1 MQKSERAANCYE
13 QVTSLGSRRVLL
25 AWRLSVFNDGFMS
38 WIKRWAVFAAGVAA
52 GFLAVLPGVAAEQG
66 IQSESP
72 VVQRDFA
79 TNYPPERLSYLTRAS
94 DLIGTPVWDRTGH
107 ALGRIEDFVVD
118 WNSGRVYC
126 ALIWPQHLYGASNY
140 FIAVPAKCFVAAD
153 ASRAVINTNLP
164 TLIGSTRFLRAGWDA
179 TAVSNAVAE
188 AYRRFGEPLSW
199 DEKSGPGAVGKYS
212 DLMGVEVNNRANV
225 NIGNLADLVF
235 DLPTERI
242 MFAVVSFYGVDHNL
256 HGVPF
261 SAVSIA
267 SDRKNLV
274 VDVDDSKVG
283 ALVNPDDFLRVK
295 MTDPFWV
302 ADQFWAYGKEPG
314 FSKEAWT
321 QPAAPTSIA
330 AVAPEKPTPVVINPE
345 PLSGD
350 VKLARAVMV
359 SIIQADLANADLVRG
374 IKISAVDGVVTLSG
388 SVPGGALKSAWEKIA
403 GSVAG
408 VGSVKN
414 ELEIK

>member
-1 MQKSERAANCYE
+1 MRQW
-13 QVTSLGSRRVLL
+13 VG
-25 AWRLSVFNDGFMS
+25 
-38 WIKRWAVFAAGVAA
+38 FAAGVAA
-52 GFLAVLPGVAAEQG
+52 MLLAVLPGVAAEQG
-66 IQSESP
+66 TQPETAGA
-72 VVQRDFA
+72 QWDFA
-79 TNYPPERLSYLTRAS
+79 TNYPPARLSYLTRAS

-107 ALGRIEDFVVD
+107 KLGRIEDFVVD

-140 FIAVPAKCFVAAD
+140 YIAVPAKSFVAAE
-153 ASRAVINTNLP
+153 ASRAVINTNLT
-164 TLIGSTRFLRAGWDA
+164 TLIGSTRFLRSGWDA
-179 TAVSNAVAE
+179 AAVSNSVAE
-188 AYRRFGEPLSW
+188 AYRRFGQPLSW
-199 DEKSGPGAVGKYS
+199 DEKTGPGMVGKYS
-212 DLMGVEVNNRANV
+212 ELMGVDVNNRANV

-242 MFAVVSFYGVDHNL
+242 MFAVVSFYGVDQNL

-267 SDRKNLV
+267 PDRKNFV

-283 ALVNPDDFLRVK
+283 ALVDPDDFLRVK
-295 MTDPFWV
+295 MTDPDWV
-302 ADQFWAYGKEPG
+302 ADEYEAYGKQPG
-314 FSKEAWT
+314 FDPVAWR
-321 QPAAPTSIA
+321 QLNAPPPSPAVT
-330 AVAPEKPTPVVINPE
+330 PENPTPVVTNPE

-359 SIIQADLANADLVRG
+359 SIVQADIANAALVQG

-388 SVPGGALKSAWEKIA
+388 NVPGEVQKSALEKIA
-403 GSVAG
+403 AGVTG
-408 VGSVKN
+408 VGSVRN

>member
-1 MQKSERAANCYE
+1 MVIEHWGMCR
-13 QVTSLGSRRVLL
+13 
-25 AWRLSVFNDGFMS
+25 
-38 WIKRWAVFAAGVAA
+38 IKRWVGFAAGVAVA
-52 GFLAVLPGVAAEQG
+52 LLAAVPGLAAEQG
-66 IQSESP
+66 TAESTAA
-72 VVQRDFA
+72 QHDYA

-94 DLIGTPVWDRTGH
+94 DLIGTPVRDRAGH
-107 ALGRIEDFVVD
+107 MLGRIEDFVVD

-126 ALIWPQHLYGASNY
+126 ALVWPRHLYGASNY
-140 FIAVPAKCFVAAD
+140 YIAIPAKCFVAAD

-164 TLIGSTRFLRAGWDA
+164 TLIGSGRFLRTGWDA
-179 TAVSNAVAE
+179 TAVSNSVAQ
-188 AYRRFGEPLSW
+188 AYRRFGQPFSW
-199 DEKSGPGAVGKYS
+199 DEKTGPGVVGKYS
-212 DLMGVEVNNRANV
+212 ELMGVEVNNRSNV

-283 ALVNPDDFLRVK
+283 ELVNPDDFLRVK

-302 ADQFWAYGKEPG
+302 ADVYEAYGQQPGFDPVAWNELNAAEPG
-314 FSKEAWT
+314 
-321 QPAAPTSIA
+321 P
-330 AVAPEKPTPVVINPE
+330 AVAPENPTPMVINPE

-359 SIIQADLANADLVRG
+359 SIIQADLANADLARS
-374 IKISAVDGVVTLSG
+374 IKISATDGVVTLSG
-388 SVPGGALKSAWEKIA
+388 HVPGEVQRSAWEKIA

-408 VGSVKN
+408 VSSVKN

>member
-1 MQKSERAANCYE
+1 MRQ
-13 QVTSLGSRRVLL
+13 
-25 AWRLSVFNDGFMS
+25 
-38 WIKRWAVFAAGVAA
+38 WIGFAAGVAVA
-52 GFLAVLPGVAAEQG
+52 LLAVLPGAAAEQG
-66 IQSESP
+66 SQPESP
-72 VVQRDFA
+72 AVQPDFV
-79 TNYPPERLSYLTRAS
+79 TNYPPGRLSYLTRAS
-94 DLIGTPVWDRTGH
+94 DLIGTPVRDLTGH
-107 ALGRIEDFVVD
+107 TLGRIEDFVVD

-140 FIAVPAKCFVAAD
+140 YIAVPAKCFVAAD
-153 ASRAVINTNLP
+153 ESRAVINTNLT
-164 TLIGSTRFLRAGWDA
+164 TLIGSQRFLRSGWDA

-188 AYRRFGEPLSW
+188 AYRRFGQPLSW

-212 DLMGVEVNNRANV
+212 ELMGVDVNNRANV

-242 MFAVVSFYGVDHNL
+242 MFAVVSFYGVDQNL

-261 SAVSIA
+261 SAVSIS

-274 VDVDDSKVG
+274 VDVNDSKVG
-283 ALVNPDDFLRVK
+283 TLVNPDDFLRVK

-302 ADQFWAYGKEPG
+302 ADEYEAYGKEAG
-314 FSKEAWT
+314 FD
-321 QPAAPTSIA
+321 PAAWEQLNA
-330 AVAPEKPTPVVINPE
+330 AQPSPVLNQENPPPVVISPE

-359 SIIQADLANADLVRG
+359 SIIRADPANVDVVRG
-374 IKISAVDGVVTLSG
+374 IKISATDGVVTLSG
-388 SVPGGALKSAWEKIA
+388 SVPGAVQKSALEKIA

-414 ELEIK
+414 ELEIE

>member
-1 MQKSERAANCYE
+1 MRQ
-13 QVTSLGSRRVLL
+13 
-25 AWRLSVFNDGFMS
+25 
-38 WIKRWAVFAAGVAA
+38 WIGFAAGVAA
-52 GFLAVLPGVAAEQG
+52 ALLAVLPGMAAEQG
-66 IQSESP
+66 TPESP
-72 VVQRDFA
+72 AAQRDFA
-79 TNYPPERLSYLTRAS
+79 TNYPPERLSYMTRAS
-94 DLIGTPVWDRTGH
+94 DLIGTPVGDRAGH
-107 ALGRIEDFVVD
+107 ELGKIEDFVVD

-126 ALIWPQHLYGASNY
+126 ALVWPQHLYGASNY
-140 FIAVPAKCFVAAD
+140 YIAIPAKCFVAAD
-153 ASRAVINTNLP
+153 ESQAVINTNLT
-164 TLIGSTRFLRAGWDA
+164 TLIGLKRFLRAGWDA
-179 TAVSNAVAE
+179 TAVSNSVAE
-188 AYRRFGEPLSW
+188 AYQHFGQPLSW
-199 DEKSGPGAVGKYS
+199 DEKAGPGAVGKYS
-212 DLMGVEVNNRANV
+212 DLMGVDVNNRANV

-267 SDRKNLV
+267 PDHRNLV

-302 ADQFWAYGKEPG
+302 ADEYEAYGKQPG
-314 FSKEAWT
+314 FD
-321 QPAAPTSIA
+321 PAAWKQLNAAPSIP
-330 AVAPEKPTPVVINPE
+330 AVAPENPPPVVANPE

-359 SIIQADLANADLVRG
+359 SIVQADLANAALVQG
-374 IKISAVDGVVTLSG
+374 IKISAAGGVVTLSG
-388 SVPGGALKSAWEKIA
+388 SVPGETQKSVLEKTAA
-403 GSVAG
+403 GVAG